1 MKKIKTYKIMAM
13 ISVLVL
19 TLLLM
24 ACGGSNKPE
33 NMLIGNWLSNYNDI
47 AIFEEDGRCT
57 APFTYNASWG
67 ESADHYIF
75 KEDGTLVFSSSEGDA
90 GGTYDKADT
99 AEEARYNRS
108 KYYLEKDLF
117 IVEKDTYTRTK

>member
-1 MKKIKTYKIMAM
+1 MRKCNLCKKVI
-13 ISVLVL
+13 LVSGL
-19 TLLLM
+19 TLTMLM
-24 ACGGSNKPE
+24 TACSGSEKPGD
-33 NMLIGNWLSNYNDI
+33 MLIGSWVSEYNDI
-47 AIFEEDGRCT
+47 VTFEKDGRCS
-57 APFTYNASWG
+57 APFTYNASWW

-75 KEDGTLVFSSSEGDA
+75 KEDGTLVFSSSEGHA
-90 GGTYDKADT
+90 GGTYDKAET

>member
-1 MKKIKTYKIMAM
+1 MAM
-13 ISVLVL
+13 ISALVL

-75 KEDGTLVFSSSEGDA
+75 KEDGTLVFSSSEGHA
-90 GGTYDKADT
+90 GGTYDKAET
-99 AEEARYNRS
+99 AEEALSLIHISEPTRRTPISYAVFCLKKKKNS
-108 KYYLEKDLF
+108 KK
-117 IVEKDTYTRTK
+117 KK

>member
-1 MKKIKTYKIMAM
+1 MVEVINLKICLLEIGYQITM
-13 ISVLVL
+13 I
-19 TLLLM
+19 LLFL
-24 ACGGSNKPE
+24 KRT
-33 NMLIGNWLSNYNDI
+33 
-47 AIFEEDGRCT
+47 EDT

-75 KEDGTLVFSSSEGDA
+75 KEDGTLVFSSSEGHA
-90 GGTYDKADT
+90 GGTYDKAET

>member
-1 MKKIKTYKIMAM
+1 MAM
-13 ISVLVL
+13 ISALVL

-67 ESADHYIF
+67 ESADHYTV
-75 KEDGTLVFSSSEGDA
+75 KEDGTLVLSSSEGHA
-90 GGTYDKADT
+90 GGSYEKVDT
-99 AEEARYNRS
+99 EEEALDDGS
-108 KYYLEKDLF
+108 MYYLDKDKL
-117 IVEKDTYTRTK
+117 IIEEDVYTRTK

>member
-1 MKKIKTYKIMAM
+1 
-13 ISVLVL
+13 
-19 TLLLM
+19 
-24 ACGGSNKPE
+24 
-33 NMLIGNWLSNYNDI
+33 MLIGNWLSNYNDI

-75 KEDGTLVFSSSEGDA
+75 KEAGTLVFSSSEGHA
-90 GGTYDKADT
+90 GGTYDKAET